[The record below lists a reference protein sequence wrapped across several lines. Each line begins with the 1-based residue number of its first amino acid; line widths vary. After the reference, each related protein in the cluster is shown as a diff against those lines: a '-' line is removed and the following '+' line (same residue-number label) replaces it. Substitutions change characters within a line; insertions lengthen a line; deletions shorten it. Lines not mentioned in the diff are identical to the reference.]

1 MIFQSIRWRI
11 LAWNFGLLAA
21 TAAVLLV
28 AFYRHER
35 QARLQELDLVL
46 RKEMTRGMGALS
58 EIVPGVAGPRG
69 PATPAPRQG
78 GKAAARGDTRSC
90 R

>member
-21 TAAVLLV
+21 MAAVLLV

-35 QARLQELDLVL
+35 KARLQELDLVL
-46 RKEMTRGMGALS
+46 RKEIGRAH
-58 EIVPGVAGPRG
+58 V
-69 PATPAPRQG
+69 
-78 GKAAARGDTRSC
+78 
-90 R
+90 